1 MKKGNFFYS
10 LGLILSVL
18 FNFSTAQSQFMMNTS
33 IHNAYDD
40 NVNNNYLNTFDRLT
54 QFSLQSG
61 YDFNNENYN
70 VQIFYLGSFNYYK
83 NIIARTFHT
92 HSTGLVYSKL
102 YGEEMETAL
111 NVGANYNL
119 RIGREE
125 FSYFDNSQYIGYV
138 NVKHQL
144 AERAFGKLGYRIKY
158 LAYEEQELVDLN
170 NLENYFFAQ
179 VMNFLPSRTTLAF
192 EANLGVKTYTNAPPE
207 TTTIISGMGRRRS
220 TVDDSKPSVIQLS
233 GNARIAQSIFD
244 ETGISVTAGY
254 QKNLQQETRYLSS
267 GYIVSDDDLFDD
279 NYGYEGASVDAA
291 LTQILPWS
299 MMARI
304 SFAYQNKNY
313 MNRPAYDLLD
323 SIKSNQRVDNVSSLS
338 IILEKEF
345 GWLKGF
351 SVSLLY
357 DFIRN
362 ESNDDFYN
370 YKNNVFA
377 ISFDLGF

>member
-1 MKKGNFFYS
+1 V
-10 LGLILSVL
+10 LIS
-18 FNFSTAQSQFMMNTS
+18 FSIAQSQFVLNTG
-33 IHNAYDD
+33 IHNAFDD
-40 NVNNNYLNTFDRLT
+40 NVNNNYLNTFDQLT
-54 QFSLQSG
+54 QFSVHSG

-70 VQIFYLGSFNYYK
+70 LQLFYLGSFNYYK

-102 YGEEMETAL
+102 YGEESETAL

-119 RIGREE
+119 RIGRED
-125 FSYFDNSQYIGYV
+125 FAYFDNSQYVGYL

-144 AERAFGKLGYRIKY
+144 SERTFGKLGYRIKY
-158 LAYEEQELVDLN
+158 LGYKELADLN
-170 NLENYFFAQ
+170 NIENYFFAQ

-207 TTTIISGMGRRRS
+207 TTAVTSGMGRRSS

-279 NYGYEGASVDAA
+279 NYGYEGPSFEAT
-291 LTQILPWS
+291 LTHILPWS
-299 MMARI
+299 MMGKV
-304 SFAYQNKNY
+304 SFNYFNKKY
-313 MNRPAYDLLD
+313 VNRPAYDLSD
-323 SIKSNQRVDNVSSLS
+323 NIKSDERVDNVYTIS

-345 GWLKGF
+345 HLLNGF
-351 SVSLLY
+351 TVSLLY
-357 DFIRN
+357 DYIRN
-362 ESNDDFYN
+362 ASNDDFYD
-370 YKNNVFA
+370 YKNNVWA
-377 ISFDLGF
+377 ISFDLGL